1 MEGKDRSFKTKWKR
15 GGIMPNP
22 QIKIGEDI
30 SRATSIEEA
39 ISMAGLDWKVEKNE
53 TYASRGFPWSSEDG
67 SMSLWKSPKFV
78 SIMRSDTGEEF
89 AHPTQRYEVV
99 QNLDSFR
106 WVEDIVGGGEAEYW
120 RAGSFRGG
128 RKVFMI
134 VKLPIPLTMGNG
146 ETIARAMIIS
156 TSHDSTAG
164 LKANWLPFRFA
175 CANVISAS
183 LASAP
188 MVLRHTSSA
197 QTRISPETARGIFY
211 NAELFYDSFYK
222 EVNALVASSY
232 SDGDME
238 DLIETIFTAPRAE
251 PQLRI
256 RRSNDYLY
264 ERIIQNFRNGRETYG
279 SNRWDAY
286 NAVCE
291 YLDYQRPL
299 GNTLATAGGE
309 DPEIM
314 NERQFN
320 SILSNSRYG
329 GNKVRTKTLQIL
341 REGM

>member
-1 MEGKDRSFKTKWKR
+1 
-15 GGIMPNP
+15 MPD
-22 QIKIGEDI
+22 IKIGKDI
-30 SRATSIEEA
+30 SGAGSVEEA
-39 ISMAGLDWKVEKNE
+39 LRLADLDWLIEKNG
-53 TYASRGFPWSSEDG
+53 TYTERRNEDQ
-67 SMSLWKSPKFV
+67 MTLVKSPRFV

-89 AHPTQRYEVV
+89 AHPTTRYTVV

-156 TSHDSTAG
+156 SSHDSTSG
-164 LKANWLPFRFA
+164 LRASWLPFRFA
-175 CANVISAS
+175 CANVIAAS

-188 MVLRHTSSA
+188 MVLRHTASA
-197 QTRISPETARGIFY
+197 RSGITPEAAREVFY

-222 EVNALVASSY
+222 EANALASAPY
-232 SDGDME
+232 SDGE
-238 DLIETIFTAPRAE
+238 LEKLIETVFSTPRIQ
-251 PQLRI
+251 PGRV

-264 ERIIQNFRNGRETYG
+264 ERIIQNFRSGRETYG

-291 YLDYQRPL
+291 YLDFQRPI
-299 GNTLATAGGE
+299 GNTLTTAE
-309 DPEIM
+309 NNDPEIM

-320 SILSNSRYG
+320 SVLSTNRYG
-329 GNKVRTKTLQIL
+329 GNRIRTTTLQIL
-341 REGM
+341 REDAEYGYIPVGNGLE

>member
-1 MEGKDRSFKTKWKR
+1 
-15 GGIMPNP
+15 MPNP
-22 QIKIGEDI
+22 QIRIGTDI
-30 SRATSIEEA
+30 SRATSIQEA
-39 ISMAGLDWKVEKNE
+39 ISMAGLDWQVEKNE
-53 TYASRGFPWSSEDG
+53 TYTSRPSGDG
-67 SMSLWKSPKFV
+67 AMSLWKSPRFV

-156 TSHDSTAG
+156 TSHDSTSG
-164 LKANWLPFRFA
+164 LKASWLPFRFA

-197 QTRISPETARGIFY
+197 QTRITPEAARRIFY

-222 EVNALVASSY
+222 EANALAAAPY

-238 DLIETIFTAPRAE
+238 QLIGTIFSAPRLE
-251 PQLRI
+251 DGRI

-279 SNRWDAY
+279 SNKWDAY

-299 GNTLATAGGE
+299 GNTLTTAE
-309 DPEIM
+309 NDDPEVM

-320 SILSNSRYG
+320 SILSTSRYG
-329 GNKVRTKTLQIL
+329 GNKIRSNTLQIL
-341 REGM
+341 QEGVA

>member
-1 MEGKDRSFKTKWKR
+1 
-15 GGIMPNP
+15 MPD
-22 QIKIGEDI
+22 IKIGKDI
-30 SRATSIEEA
+30 SKARSVEEA
-39 ISMAGLDWKVEKNE
+39 LRLADLDWRIEKNAS
-53 TYASRGFPWSSEDG
+53 YAERQNGDEMTFTRSRR
-67 SMSLWKSPKFV
+67 FV

-89 AHPTQRYEVV
+89 AHPTTRYTVV

-156 TSHDSTAG
+156 TSHDSTSG
-164 LKANWLPFRFA
+164 LKASWLPFRFA

-188 MVLRHTSSA
+188 MVLRHTASA
-197 QTRISPETARGIFY
+197 RTGITPEAAREVFY

-222 EVNALVASSY
+222 KANALVSAPY
-232 SDGDME
+232 SDME
-238 DLIETIFTAPRAE
+238 MEKLIGTVFNSPRID
-251 PQLRI
+251 PDRV

-264 ERIIQNFRNGRETYG
+264 ERIIQNFRNGRQTYG

-286 NAVCE
+286 NAICE
-291 YLDYQRPL
+291 YLDYQRPI
-299 GNTLATAGGE
+299 GNTLATAENE

-320 SILSNSRYG
+320 SVLSTNRYG
-329 GNKVRTKTLQIL
+329 GNKIRTNTLQIL
-341 REGM
+341 QDTAEYGYLPVGSGAE